1 MMGKNPVV
9 AYDCLI
15 DEADGQHVDDLRTQI
30 GKDNA
35 SVQLMRILG
44 RRASVGIPVTQTLS
58 AAGVST

>member
-1 MMGKNPVV
+1 V